1 MTHADAILDSLE
13 PVVLLLLFGV
23 IAAIACR
30 AARLSPI
37 VGYLALGVVLRA
49 SGVDLFQS
57 SSTVALLAELGV
69 VFLLF
74 EIGLHFSLNHIREQ
88 ARDIFGFG
96 PVQVFLGALGLGALA
111 LLIGLAPLPAFLIGA
126 TLALSSTA
134 VVAGLLAERRQQNCP
149 VGMTATAIL
158 IFQDVAA
165 IFLLIIVNAL
175 NGDGGPIASQLAMA
189 VVKAAAAFGVAFG
202 LARLVVRPLFDLIA
216 RTDNAEVFTASAL
229 LVVLAASWV
238 TGSIGLSLTLGG
250 FLGGMIIAETPY
262 RPIIQAETKPFRN
275 LLLSFFFISVGLS
288 LDLAS
293 LGQHWAAMIAV
304 AILFIAVKIATNAAS
319 SLIFRWSVPG
329 SVQLGFLLAQGSEFA
344 FVILSMP
351 AMRRLVGDTA
361 AAIVISS
368 VALSL
373 ALTPALAK
381 AGRKIAG
388 KMRARRKAK
397 DERELIQRELA
408 APVLIIGMGP
418 IGRTI
423 ADALTE
429 FEIDYAAIEKDQK
442 TFAEAN
448 ADGYT
453 VVFGDAA
460 DPRIWEPLAMHD
472 RKIAIITAPNI
483 DVSRELTPITSR
495 AYPRLKRFVVVGGPA
510 ERDAF
515 AAAGLTAIIDGGV
528 PPGLDIAVAVL
539 RELGLDDSAVR
550 QWAKAEQ
557 ARTAEAYATAE
568 AAE

>member
-1 MTHADAILDSLE
+1 MDQTDTILTSLA

-23 IAAIACR
+23 VAAMACR

-37 VGYLALGVVLRA
+37 VGYLALGIGLRA
-49 SGVDLFQS
+49 SGVELFQS
-57 SSTVALLAELGV
+57 SSTVALLSELGV

-74 EIGLHFSLNHIREQ
+74 DIGLHFSLKHMQDQ
-88 ARDIFGFG
+88 AHDIFIFG
-96 PVQVFLGALGLGALA
+96 PLQVALGALGLGVLA
-111 LLIGLAPLPAFLIGA
+111 LLIGLAPAPAFLLGA

-134 VVAGLLAERRQQNCP
+134 VVAGLIAERRQQNCP

-165 IFLLIIVNAL
+165 IFLLIVVHAMS
-175 NGDGGPIASQLAMA
+175 GDGAAMAPLLALA
-189 VVKAAAAFGVAFG
+189 VVKAAASFGVAFM

-229 LVVLAASWV
+229 LVALAASWA

-288 LDLAS
+288 LDLAT
-293 LGQHWAAMIAV
+293 LGQHWAAVIAV
-304 AILFIAVKIATNAAS
+304 AVLLVAVKIATNAAS

-329 SVQLGFLLAQGSEFA
+329 SMQLGFLLAQGSEFA
-344 FVILSMP
+344 FVILSLP
-351 AMRRLVGDTA
+351 AMRHMVGDRVA
-361 AAIVISS
+361 SIVISA

-373 ALTPALAK
+373 ALTPSLAK
-381 AGRKIAG
+381 AGRKLAG
-388 KMRARRKAK
+388 RMRAGRKAR
-397 DERELIQRELA
+397 DERETLARELT

-429 FEIDYAAIEKDQK
+429 FDISYGAIEKNQK

-448 ADGYT
+448 ADGYA
-453 VVFGDAA
+453 VAFGDAA

-472 RKIAIITAPNI
+472 RKIAVITAPNI
-483 DVSRELTPITSR
+483 DVSRELTPLTTR
-495 AYPRLKRFVVVGGPA
+495 AFPQLRRFIVVATPA
-510 ERDAF
+510 EREAL
-515 AAAGLTAIIDGGV
+515 AAAGVTAIIDRGI
-528 PPGLDIAVAVL
+528 PPGLDIAAAVL
-539 RELGLDDSAVR
+539 RELGIDESAVKE
-550 QWAKAEQ
+550 WARAEEE
-557 ARTAEAYATAE
+557 RTTDALAIAE

>member
-1 MTHADAILDSLE
+1 MTHSEGILQSLA

-37 VGYLALGVVLRA
+37 VGYLALGIALRA
-49 SGVDLFQS
+49 SGVELFQS
-57 SSTVALLAELGV
+57 STTVALLAELGV

-74 EIGLHFSLNHIREQ
+74 DIGLHFSLKNIHDQ
-88 ARDIFGFG
+88 AGDIFGFG
-96 PVQVFLGALGLGALA
+96 PVQVALGALGLGVLA
-111 LLIGLAPLPAFLIGA
+111 LVMGLAPLPAFILGA

-134 VVAGLLAERRQQNCP
+134 VVAGLIAERRQQNCP

-175 NGDGGPIASQLAMA
+175 NGDGGSMAPQLALA
-189 VVKAAAAFGVAFG
+189 VVKAAAAFGVAFA

-229 LVVLAASWV
+229 LVVLAASWA

-262 RPIIQAETKPFRN
+262 RPVIQSETKAFRN

-288 LDLAS
+288 LYLAS
-293 LGQHWAAMIAV
+293 LGLHWAAIIAV
-304 AILFIAVKIATNAAS
+304 TILLIAVKIATNAAS

-329 SVQLGFLLAQGSEFA
+329 SMQLGFLLAQGSEFA
-344 FVILSMP
+344 FVILSLP
-351 AMRRLVGDTA
+351 AMRRMVGDATA
-361 AAIVISS
+361 SVVISA

-373 ALTPALAK
+373 ALTPTLAK

-397 DERELIQRELA
+397 DERELIARELA

-429 FEIDYAAIEKDQK
+429 FEISYVAVEKDQK

-453 VVFGDAA
+453 VVFGDGA
-460 DPRIWEPLAMHD
+460 DPRIWEPLALHD
-472 RKIAIITAPNI
+472 RKIAIITAPDL

-495 AYPRLKRFVVVGGPA
+495 AYPHLRRFTVVAAPA

-515 AAAGLTAIIDGGV
+515 AAAGLTAIVDRGD
-528 PPGLDIAVAVL
+528 PPGLDIAAAVL
-539 RELGLDDSAVR
+539 RELGIDASAVK
-550 QWAKAEQ
+550 QWAHAAKE
-557 ARTAEAYATAE
+557 RTDEALATAE

>member
-1 MTHADAILDSLE
+1 MDHTNTIIQSLA
-13 PVVLLLLFGV
+13 PVVLLLFFGV
-23 IAAIACR
+23 AAAIACR
-30 AARLSPI
+30 AARLNPI
-37 VGYLALGVVLRA
+37 IGYLALGIGLRA
-49 SGVDLFQS
+49 SGVEVFQE
-57 SSTVALLAELGV
+57 SSTVALLSELGV

-74 EIGLHFSLNHIREQ
+74 DIGLHFSLKHIHDQ
-88 ARDIFGFG
+88 AHDIFLFG
-96 PVQVFLGALGLGALA
+96 PVQVALGALGLG
-111 LLIGLAPLPAFLIGA
+111 LLSRVIGLAPLPSLLLGA

-134 VVAGLLAERRQQNCP
+134 VVAGLIAERRQQNCP

-165 IFLLIIVNAL
+165 IFLLIVVNAL
-175 NGDGGPIASQLAMA
+175 SGDGAQMAPLLALA
-189 VVKAAAAFGVAFG
+189 VLKAAAAFGVAYG
-202 LARLVVRPLFDLIA
+202 LGRLVVRPLFDLIA

-229 LVVLAASWV
+229 LVALAASWA

-293 LGQHWAAMIAV
+293 LGQHWVAVIAV
-304 AILFIAVKIATNAAS
+304 TLLLVAVKIATNAAS

-329 SVQLGFLLAQGSEFA
+329 SMQLGFLLAQGSEFA
-344 FVILSMP
+344 FVILSLP
-351 AMRRLVGDTA
+351 AMRQMVGDKVA
-361 AAIVISS
+361 SIVISA

-373 ALTPALAK
+373 ALTPTLAK
-381 AGRKIAG
+381 AGRKVAG
-388 KMRARRKAK
+388 RMRARRKAQ
-397 DERELIQRELA
+397 DERELLARELT

-429 FEIDYAAIEKDQK
+429 FEISYGAIEKNQK
-442 TFAEAN
+442 AFAEAN
-448 ADGYT
+448 ADGYA

-472 RKIAIITAPNI
+472 RKIAIITAPDI
-483 DVSRELTPITSR
+483 DVSRELTPLAARAFPHLRRFAVVATS
-495 AYPRLKRFVVVGGPA
+495 A

-515 AAAGLTAIIDGGV
+515 EAAGIAAVIDDGV
-528 PPGLDIAVAVL
+528 PPGLDIAAIVL
-539 RELGLDDSAVR
+539 RELGIDETAVR
-550 QWAKAEQ
+550 EWAQAEQ
-557 ARTAEAYATAE
+557 ERTTAALATAE

>member
-1 MTHADAILDSLE
+1 MSHANAILNSLE

-23 IAAIACR
+23 VAAIACR

-37 VGYLALGVVLRA
+37 VGYLALGIILRA
-49 SGVDLFQS
+49 SGFDFFQS
-57 SSTVALLAELGV
+57 NPTVALLAELEV

-74 EIGLHFSLNHIREQ
+74 EIGLHFSLKNIHDQ

-96 PVQVFLGALGLGALA
+96 PVQVALGAFGLGLLG
-111 LLIGLAPLPAFLIGA
+111 LLLGLAPLPALLLGA

-134 VVAGLLAERRQQNCP
+134 VVAGLIAERRQQNCP
-149 VGMTATAIL
+149 VGLTATAIL

-175 NGDGGPIASQLAMA
+175 NGDAGLMGPQLAFA
-189 VVKAAAAFGVAFG
+189 IVKAAAAFGVAFL
-202 LARLVVRPLFDLIA
+202 LARLIVRPLFDLIA

-229 LVVLAASWV
+229 LVALAASWA
-238 TGSIGLSLTLGG
+238 TGEIGLSLTLGG

-275 LLLSFFFISVGLS
+275 LLLSFFFIWVGLS
-288 LDLAS
+288 LDLVS

-304 AILFIAVKIATNAAS
+304 TFLFIAVKIATNAAA

-329 SVQLGFLLAQGSEFA
+329 SMQLGFLLAQGSEFA
-344 FVILSMP
+344 FVILSLP
-351 AMRRLVGDTA
+351 AMRSMVGDTA
-361 AAIVISS
+361 AAIVISA

-388 KMRARRKAK
+388 KMRARRKAR
-397 DERELIQRELA
+397 DERETIARELA

-429 FEIDYAAIEKDQK
+429 FDIDYAGIEKNQK
-442 TFAEAN
+442 AFAEAN
-448 ADGYT
+448 ADGYK

-460 DPRIWEPLAMHD
+460 DPRIWEPLALHD
-472 RKIAIITAPNI
+472 RKIAVITAPDI
-483 DVSRELTPITSR
+483 DVSSELTPITSR
-495 AYPRLKRFVVVGGPA
+495 AYPQLRRFAVVGNPA

-515 AAAGLTAIIDGGV
+515 VAAGIAAIIDGGV
-528 PPGLDIAVAVL
+528 PPGLDIAAAVL
-539 RELGLDDSAVR
+539 RELGIDEGAVR

>member
-1 MTHADAILDSLE
+1 MTHANAVLDSLE

-23 IAAIACR
+23 VAAIACR

-37 VGYLALGVVLRA
+37 VGYLALGIILRA
-49 SGVDLFQS
+49 SGALQFQA

-74 EIGLHFSLNHIREQ
+74 DIGLHFSLKNIQDQ

-96 PVQVFLGALGLGALA
+96 PVQVALGGLGLGLLA
-111 LLIGLAPLPAFLIGA
+111 LLIGLAPLPAFILGA

-134 VVAGLLAERRQQNCP
+134 VVAGLIAERRQQNCP

-175 NGDGGPIASQLAMA
+175 NGDGGAMAPQLVMA
-189 VVKAAAAFGVAFG
+189 VVKAAVAFGVAFV

-229 LVVLAASWV
+229 LVALAASWA
-238 TGSIGLSLTLGG
+238 TGEIGLSLTLGG

-262 RPIIQAETKPFRN
+262 RPIIQSETKPFRN

-288 LDLAS
+288 LNLAY

-304 AILFIAVKIATNAAS
+304 TILLIAVKIATNAAS

-329 SVQLGFLLAQGSEFA
+329 SMQLGFLLAQGSEFA
-344 FVILSMP
+344 FVILSLP
-351 AMRRLVGDTA
+351 AMRRMVGDTA
-361 AAIVISS
+361 AAIVISA

-373 ALTPALAK
+373 ALTPTLAK

-397 DERELIQRELA
+397 DERELIAREFA

-429 FEIDYAAIEKDQK
+429 FDIDYAAIEKNQK
-442 TFAEAN
+442 VFAEAN
-448 ADGYT
+448 ADGYK

-483 DVSRELTPITSR
+483 EISRELTPITSR
-495 AYPRLKRFVVVGGPA
+495 AYPQLKRFVVVGRPD

-515 AAAGLTAIIDGGV
+515 AAAGVAAIIDGGA
-528 PPGLDIAVAVL
+528 PPGLDIAAAVL
-539 RELGLDDSAVR
+539 RELGLDEGAVR
-550 QWAKAEQ
+550 RWAKAEQ
-557 ARTAEAYATAE
+557 SRTAEAFARAE

>member
-1 MTHADAILDSLE
+1 MTHADPILNSLE

-23 IAAIACR
+23 VAAVVCR

-37 VGYLALGVVLRA
+37 VGYLALGVILRA
-49 SGVDLFQS
+49 SGFGFFAESL
-57 SSTVALLAELGV
+57 TVALLAQLGV

-74 EIGLHFSLNHIREQ
+74 EIGLHFSLNSIRDQ

-96 PVQVFLGALGLGALA
+96 PVQVALGALGLGALA
-111 LLIGLAPLPAFLIGA
+111 LLIGLAPLPALLLGA

-134 VVAGLLAERRQQNCP
+134 VVAGLIAERRQQNCP

-175 NGDGGPIASQLAMA
+175 NGDGGPMVPQLAMA
-189 VVKAAAAFGVAFG
+189 VVKAAVAFGVAFA
-202 LARLVVRPLFDLIA
+202 LARLLVRPLFDLIA

-229 LVVLAASWV
+229 LVALAASWA
-238 TGSIGLSLTLGG
+238 TGEIGLSLTLGG

-288 LDLAS
+288 LDLGS
-293 LGQHWAAMIAV
+293 LGQHWVAAIAV
-304 AILFIAVKIATNAAS
+304 TFLFIAVKIATNAAS

-329 SVQLGFLLAQGSEFA
+329 SMQLGFLLAQGSEFA
-344 FVILSMP
+344 FVILSLP
-351 AMRRLVGDTA
+351 AMRGMVGDTIA
-361 AAIVISS
+361 SIVISA

-388 KMRARRKAK
+388 RMRARRKAK
-397 DERELIQRELA
+397 DERELIQRDLA

-418 IGRTI
+418 VGRTI

-429 FEIDYAAIEKDQK
+429 FDIDYAAIEKDQK

-448 ADGYT
+448 ADGYN

-460 DPRIWEPLAMHD
+460 DPRIWEPLAMRD
-472 RKIAIITAPNI
+472 RKIAIITAPDI
-483 DVSRELTPITSR
+483 EVSRELTPITSR
-495 AYPRLKRFVVVGGPA
+495 AFPRLKRFAVVSGPA

-515 AAAGLTAIIDGGV
+515 ADAGVAAIIDGGV
-528 PPGLDIAVAVL
+528 PPGLDIAAAVL
-539 RELGLDDSAVR
+539 RELGLDEAAVR
-550 QWAKAEQ
+550 QWAKGAQ
-557 ARTAEAYATAE
+557 SRTAEAIATAE